1 MPRKKNTRQHNV
13 TRKVHESSAKNQRFA
28 GGVNPKR
35 KDMYIHSQGRPK
47 PRPPR
52 PRDHGEPYVP
62 DYMQPYQYEDYLDGQ
77 GGGTSGGSGNR
88 CECTI
93 NYGSFTGECI
103 PSNSNYECAQGC
115 TAFCNMFSNRC
126 HSLLFFGEYTK
137 FPIVQNN
144 KVLILFG
151 LRIRRLYLS
160 YQHQDKVLHLHPEDN
175 HYSLCYPL

>member
-115 TAFCNMFSNRC
+115 TAFCNMFSANPATGNQPNNNYGECHALHPHVWPSNSCGGTNNFGYYMC
-126 HSLLFFGEYTK
+126 HSGYECQQLNGWPQT
-137 FPIVQNN
+137 
-144 KVLILFG
+144 
-151 LRIRRLYLS
+151 
-160 YQHQDKVLHLHPEDN
+160 
-175 HYSLCYPL
+175 